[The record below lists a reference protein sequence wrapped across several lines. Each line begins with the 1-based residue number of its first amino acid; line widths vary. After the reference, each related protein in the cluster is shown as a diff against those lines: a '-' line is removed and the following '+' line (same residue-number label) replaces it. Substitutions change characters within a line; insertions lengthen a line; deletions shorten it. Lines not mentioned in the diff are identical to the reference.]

1 MLWSYLHA
9 FACGHSRCHGHYFR
23 LLSTATPTNL
33 LIFWEVLTT
42 PSWFCYMWNISQE
55 GHRLHSLFLSVLNA
69 SCRYKCGMHELF
81 LLDTILGFMWR
92 VHLPGML
99 STASTRHRCVEV
111 ELSAARALRC
121 ISPRM
126 EGRMF
131 SYFWV
136 PWGYSTFTLN
146 HSIIFYNYLSYII
159 THTITINTYVSQS
172 WTLLR
177 YDAWFHKTRIT
188 SVPVFSSFLV

>member
-1 MLWSYLHA
+1 MQTHNSQLWKCFDLICMRLHVD
-9 FACGHSRCHGHYFR
+9 
-23 LLSTATPTNL
+23 TAGVMGTISDYSALQPPTNL
-33 LIFWEVLTT
+33 LVFWEVLTS
-42 PSWFCYMWNISQE
+42 PHLHVFCYMWNMSQE

-81 LLDTILGFMWR
+81 LPDTILGFMWR

-136 PWGYSTFTLN
+136 PFGSL
-146 HSIIFYNYLSYII
+146 
-159 THTITINTYVSQS
+159 
-172 WTLLR
+172 
-177 YDAWFHKTRIT
+177 
-188 SVPVFSSFLV
+188 